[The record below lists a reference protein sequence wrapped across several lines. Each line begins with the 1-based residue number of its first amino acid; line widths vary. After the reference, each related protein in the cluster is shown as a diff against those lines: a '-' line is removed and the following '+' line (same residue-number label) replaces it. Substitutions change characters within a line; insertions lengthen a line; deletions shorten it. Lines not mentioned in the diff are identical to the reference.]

1 MEEERRD
8 EFPQVSDARRAAW
21 AWRRYVTAVR
31 TSGVPVTEVRY
42 ERLAADPEGVGTE
55 LADALD
61 ISAPHMIAALRM
73 AHGESIG
80 RYARDLSEEE
90 LADVLAEAGGL
101 LDELGYL
108 QRV

>member
-1 MEEERRD
+1 M
-8 EFPQVSDARRAAW
+8 
-21 AWRRYVTAVR
+21 TAVR

-42 ERLAADPEGVGTE
+42 ERMAADPEAVGNE
-55 LADALD
+55 LAEALD
-61 ISAPHMIAALRM
+61 ISAPDMIAALRK

-80 RYARDLSEEE
+80 RYARDLTEEE